1 MGPLMTW
8 KVFAQLPL
16 LRANDRCCDV
26 AADVY
31 GRYTRE
37 EGLLF
42 KILWISSAESNSLQT
57 NPPS

>member
-1 MGPLMTW
+1 MGPLMIG

-26 AADVY
+26 AADVC

-42 KILWISSAESNSLQT
+42 KILLDFID
-57 NPPS
+57 